1 MHSLFKGVIRGYLL
15 AFVVERRN
23 FNIHGTFALHKNIF
37 KSVKNLSNVIVPKGG
52 FSQWHHRRNILDC
65 PKNLSNEQFLICF
78 IIFFRILKLKEPF
91 STKKKIVECKDSVD
105 VHYFLASIYK
115 K

>member
-37 KSVKNLSNVIVPKGG
+37 KSVKKLSNVIVPKGG
-52 FSQWHHRRNILDC
+52 FHNDTTEGIFWIAQR
-65 PKNLSNEQFLICF
+65 ICQTN
-78 IIFFRILKLKEPF
+78 
-91 STKKKIVECKDSVD
+91 SS
-105 VHYFLASIYK
+105 
-115 K
+115 